1 MPTWTSLTL
10 SIFFFKL
17 LVYALVGLASAA
29 FLVVLR
35 RRLRQRC
42 LRNVSGPSNP
52 SFVWGHWRHMFNP
65 YAYMFYEGLYR
76 THGKVARVYG
86 FFGDIQLVVSDPKA
100 CNNIIVKEQAIF
112 EETEVFRFTSFQ
124 IHLIHPLI
132 LSPIQGA
139 HHRRQ
144 RRLLNPVFNVNHMRY
159 LTPIFYGVTRQLRDK
174 FRSIVENGPQEINV
188 ADWTGRIG
196 LELIGQAGFGY
207 SFGTLESR
215 NDEFCRVLKEWVPAL
230 ASLGVYRNLF
240 PYVYK
245 IFHPKILKFVGRM
258 LPWPG
263 LNHLMNLA
271 EAMNA
276 QARGVYETKKRLLE
290 SGDDATAKQ
299 VGEGKDL
306 ISLLMQASVA
316 VSEDDRLSEEEVVAQ
331 IMGLLVAGT
340 DTTSTALSCLLHQL
354 ALHPNVQDKL
364 RKELEEACQDNEELT
379 HDQLVSLPFLEAV
392 CRETLRL
399 YPPLPGVMRTA
410 RSDAI
415 LPLSA
420 PIHDV
425 DGRKIHEVF
434 VPANTDVFVQIHHLN
449 RDPSIWGPDG
459 AEWKPE
465 RWLAPLPESVTNA
478 NIQGV
483 YANTM
488 TFIGGG
494 RSCIGFKFA
503 QLEMKVVLSQIVPA
517 FRFAPTKAAIIW
529 RFGGISSPSVEGSV
543 HLLPPKLPI
552 MISRV

>member
-1 MPTWTSLTL
+1 
-10 SIFFFKL
+10 
-17 LVYALVGLASAA
+17 
-29 FLVVLR
+29 
-35 RRLRQRC
+35 
-42 LRNVSGPSNP
+42 
-52 SFVWGHWRHMFNP
+52 MFNP
-65 YAYMFYEGLYR
+65 YAYMFYDGLYR
-76 THGKVARVYG
+76 TYGKVACVYG
-86 FFGDIQLVVSDPKA
+86 FLGDIQLVVSDPKA
-100 CNNIIVKEQAIF
+100 CNNIIVKDQAIF
-112 EETEVFRFTSFQ
+112 EETEVFRFSSRQALGPVLFSM
-124 IHLIHPLI
+124 L
-132 LSPIQGA
+132 GA

-174 FRSIVENGPQEINV
+174 LRSIVENGPQEINV

-196 LELIGQAGFGY
+196 LELIGQAGLGY
-207 SFGTLESR
+207 SFGTFESR

-245 IFHPKILKFVGRM
+245 IFHPKILQIVGKM

-263 LNHLMNLA
+263 LNHLMDLA
-271 EAMNA
+271 EAMDA

-299 VGEGKDL
+299 IGEGKDL

-331 IMGLLVAGT
+331 IMGFLVAGT
-340 DTTSTALSCLLHQL
+340 DTTSSALSCLLHQL

-364 RKELEEACQDNEELT
+364 RKELKEACEDNEEIT
-379 HDQLVSLPFLEAV
+379 HDQLVSILSKVLQLPTSPRSNEDSWYFLYS
-392 CRETLRL
+392 LIDS
-399 YPPLPGVMRTA
+399 A

-415 LPLSA
+415 LPLST

-465 RWLAPLPESVTNA
+465 RWLSPLPESVTNA

-494 RSCIGFKFA
+494 RSC
-503 QLEMKVVLSQIVPA
+503 MCVVLSQIVPA

-552 MISRV
+552 IMSRV